1 MRKTKTKTTT
11 ATLAALVAAAALA
24 VPADRGAQAQEA
36 TVLQPYVGC
45 WEAMDVAPGEGV
57 LCFVPVDGQFE
68 MLTVVDGSVEYRE
81 PFSVDGRDRSVEQDE
96 CRGTES
102 ARVSS
107 DGQRIYTASA
117 VTCEGGS
124 LRRSTGI
131 ISMPA
136 PDEWVDVRAMEANG
150 GTTAWSRW
158 YQRAG
163 DDVLAELGI
172 RTGAS
177 PFAGGAATAHATR
190 PIDVD
195 DVIDAARNVNGK
207 AVEAWV
213 AELGQE
219 FRGLDADDVIRL
231 ADAGVPED
239 VVDVVVAVSFPERF
253 ALNGGQ
259 HAPDEHTE
267 ARRAGRP
274 IWLDPTGY
282 YDPYYGYGY
291 GYSRYSRF
299 GFGSYG
305 YGRWPAWGYG
315 YGYGYRPVVVNVDRR
330 LPEPGG
336 RVVAGKGY
344 RRGGGAVAPSSQPF
358 GAGSGRSTVGSSGG
372 SRTSPPPARGG
383 STGRKAKRR
392 GK

>member
-1 MRKTKTKTTT
+1 MRKTKTTT
-11 ATLAALVAAAALA
+11 ATLAALIAAAALA

-36 TVLQPYVGC
+36 TALQPYVGC

-57 LCFVPVDGQFE
+57 LCFVPVGGQFE
-68 MLTVVDGSVEYRE
+68 MLTVVDGAVEYRE

-102 ARVSS
+102 ARASS

-158 YQRAG
+158 YQRAEY
-163 DDVLAELGI
+163 DVLAELGI
-172 RTGAS
+172 RTDAR

-259 HAPDEHTE
+259 QAPDEHAE

-291 GYSRYSRF
+291 SRYSRF
-299 GFGSYG
+299 GYGGYGYG

-344 RRGGGAVAPSSQPF
+344 RRGGDGAVAPSSQPF

>member
-1 MRKTKTKTTT
+1 MRKTKTTT
-11 ATLAALVAAAALA
+11 ASLAALVAVATLAA
-24 VPADRGAQAQEA
+24 PADRRAQAQEA
-36 TVLQPYVGC
+36 LALQPYIGC
-45 WEAMDVAPGEGV
+45 WEALDVVPGEGV
-57 LCFVPVDGQFE
+57 LCFVPTDGQVE
-68 MLTVVDGSVEYRE
+68 MLTVVDGAVEYRE
-81 PFSVDGRDRSVEQDE
+81 PFSVDGRERSVEQDE
-96 CRGTES
+96 CRGTET
-102 ARVSS
+102 ARASS

-117 VTCEGGS
+117 VTCQGGS

-158 YQRAG
+158 YQRAD

-172 RTGAS
+172 RTGAR
-177 PFAGGAATAHATR
+177 PFAGGAAAARATA
-190 PIDVD
+190 PIDVA
-195 DVIDAARNVNGK
+195 DVIDAARNVDGK

-219 FRGLDADDVIRL
+219 FRGLDADDLIRM

-253 ALNGGQ
+253 ALNRGRP
-259 HAPDEHTE
+259 APDEYAG

-299 GFGSYG
+299 GYGGYG
-305 YGRWPAWGYG
+305 YGGWRNWGYG
-315 YGYGYRPVVVNVDRR
+315 YGYTPVVVNVDRK
-330 LPEPGG
+330 LPAAGG

-344 RRGGGAVAPSSQPF
+344 RRGGAAAVAPSSQPF
-358 GAGSGRSTVGSSGG
+358 GSGSGRSTIGSSGG
-372 SRTSPPPARGG
+372 SRTSPPPARSG